1 MSRIIAIGSPPIE
14 VHLRRSARAR
24 RYSLK
29 VSNTDGSVSLVLPT
43 HAPETA
49 ALDFARRQEGW
60 LRSALARQPQTAAP
74 EFGGHVPYHGRPLL
88 LAPGKERSVRL
99 TGDRLEIPGAPDALA
114 AKLAGF
120 LKVRAR
126 EDLAAAT
133 ATYAKA
139 LSRPVAAL
147 TLRDTKSRWGSCSAD
162 GRLMF
167 SWRLVMAP
175 PGVLSYVAAHEVA
188 HLVEMNH
195 SPAFWRLVRDLM
207 PDYQPHRTWLKRN
220 GAALHAIRFDRRP

>member
-14 VHLRRSARAR
+14 VYLRRSARAR

-29 VSNTDGSVSLVLPT
+29 VSNTDGQVSLILPN

-49 ALDFARRQEGW
+49 ALEFARRQEGW
-60 LRSALARQPQTAAP
+60 LRTALARQPKP
-74 EFGGHVPYHGRPLL
+74 EIPAYGGTISFRGQPLL
-88 LAPGKERSVRL
+88 LVEGTGRSVRL
-99 TGDRLEIPGAPDALA
+99 VGDQLEIPGPPDRLA
-114 AKLAGF
+114 ARLAGF

-133 ATYAKA
+133 ASYAAA
-139 LSRPVAAL
+139 LDRRVAAL
-147 TLRDTKSRWGSCSAD
+147 TLRDTKSRWGSCSAA

-175 PGVLSYVAAHEVA
+175 PPVLSYVAAHEVA

-195 SPAFWRLVRDLM
+195 SPAFWRLVQSLM
-207 PDYQPHRTWLKRN
+207 PDYQPHRAWLRQN
-220 GAALHAIRFDRRP
+220 SAGLHAIRFDHRP

>member
-60 LRSALARQPQTAAP
+60 LRSALARQPQAAVP
-74 EFGGHVPYHGRPLL
+74 MFGEHVQFRGQSLL
-88 LAPGKERSVRL
+88 LVPGKGRSVRL
-99 TGDRLEIPGAPDALA
+99 AEDRLEVPGAADALA

-133 ATYAKA
+133 SNYARA
-139 LSRPVAAL
+139 VNRPVAAL
-147 TLRDTKSRWGSCSAD
+147 TLRDTKSRWGSCSAN

-207 PDYQPHRTWLKRN
+207 PDYQPHRAWLKQN